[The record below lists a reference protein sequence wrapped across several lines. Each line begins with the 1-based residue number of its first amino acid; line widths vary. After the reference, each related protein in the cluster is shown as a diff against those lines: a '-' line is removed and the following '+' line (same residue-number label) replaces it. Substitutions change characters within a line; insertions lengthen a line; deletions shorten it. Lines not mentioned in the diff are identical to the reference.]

1 LKRKS
6 KTQGDNEPLRKEK
19 KGGNMFTDLTIAVIQ
34 QMGYD
39 PKSPPDELF
48 STMADIENYGAAAGF
63 HGFIYYHETSAF
75 YDANEAAIWDAL
87 DEDAD
92 AFGES
97 TLQFI
102 AGFRDAHQITHI
114 ASFKNLLAWY
124 ALERAASEAELA
136 VGDAI
141 LRAMINVRDGGI
153 RQLEE
158 DSESEAN

>member
-1 LKRKS
+1 
-6 KTQGDNEPLRKEK
+6 
-19 KGGNMFTDLTIAVIQ
+19 MFTDLTIAVIQ

-48 STMADIENYGAAAGF
+48 STMADIENHGAAAGF

-75 YDANEAAIWDAL
+75 YDANAGLIWDAIQ
-87 DEDAD
+87 DDAE
-92 AFGES
+92 AVGQ
-97 TLQFI
+97 TPIQII
-102 AGFRDAHQITHI
+102 AGFKSYIYDDT
-114 ASFKNLLAWY
+114 SFKNVLAWY